1 MKRRAQSSPA
11 EARGCVRALEGGT
24 ATLLEVR
31 AQPGAKRSGFAG
43 FWNGMPK
50 IAVSA
55 PPENGR
61 ANAELE
67 SEIAKLFGLRAS
79 AVSLASGTTA
89 RVKKFRLALAP
100 AVVEARLKELES

>member
-1 MKRRAQSSPA
+1 MA
-11 EARGCVRALEGGT
+11 VD
-24 ATLLEVR
+24 LEVR

-61 ANAELE
+61 ANAALE
-67 SEIAKLFGLRAS
+67 AEIAKLFGLRAS
-79 AVSLASGTTA
+79 GVSLASGTSA
-89 RVKKFRLALAP
+89 RAKKFRLALAP
-100 AVVEARLKELES
+100 AIVEARLKELES